1 MRSSSSRPLAFVL
14 AALLLLF
21 PATPAR
27 AGEPLEPMRAQILL
41 MLRILAYDHGLKE
54 RAGDRVTLL
63 VLHHP
68 TDSASLRRRD
78 ELVAS
83 WSGLEKIRVAGIP
96 VAMTTAALSD
106 PALLAAKVHD
116 LRPAAVIVCPGLER
130 DVPTIRALARSASM
144 LSFGPTAAE
153 LAQGLAVAIVPD
165 ENRFRILI
173 NVAASRAEGVK
184 FDAVLLELATAVEES
199 SR

>member
-1 MRSSSSRPLAFVL
+1 MRPSRPRRLAFVL
-14 AALLLLF
+14 ACLF
-21 PATPAR
+21 FQANLAR

-96 VAMTTAALSD
+96 VALTTAALTD

-116 LRPAAVIVCPGLER
+116 LRPAAIIVCPGLER
-130 DVPTIRALARSASM
+130 DVGTIRTLARSASI
-144 LSFGPTAAE
+144 LSFGPTPAE
-153 LAQGLAVAIVPD
+153 LTQGLSVAIVPD
-165 ENRFRILI
+165 ENRFKILI